1 MKIGL
6 QGMLIS
12 MTLVGVSA
20 LIAGLLFTGILVGAP
35 PQANHR
41 LNLLPFILA
50 TAMAPLGVPALIY
63 WGLRVVRNSRWLW
76 GPSGTLDRP

>member
-12 MTLVGVSA
+12 MTLIGISTM
-20 LIAGLLFTGILVGAP
+20 IAGLLFTGILLGAP
-35 PQANHR
+35 ASAQHR

-50 TAMAPLGVPALIY
+50 TSMAPVGVPILIY
-63 WGLRVVRNSRWLW
+63 WCLRIYRKFQ
-76 GPSGTLDRP
+76 TQQQEQ

>member
-12 MTLVGVSA
+12 MTLIGISTM
-20 LIAGLLFTGILVGAP
+20 IAGLLFTGILLGAP
-35 PQANHR
+35 ASAQHR

-50 TAMAPLGVPALIY
+50 TSMAPVGVPILIY
-63 WGLRVVRNSRWLW
+63 WGLRIFRKFQ
-76 GPSGTLDRP
+76 TQQQEQ

>member
-12 MTLVGVSA
+12 MTLIGISTM
-20 LIAGLLFTGILVGAP
+20 IAGLLFTGVLLGAP
-35 PQANHR
+35 PSAQHR

-50 TAMAPLGVPALIY
+50 TSMAPVGVPILIY
-63 WGLRVVRNSRWLW
+63 WGLRIYRHFQKS
-76 GPSGTLDRP
+76 SETE

>member
-12 MTLVGVSA
+12 MTLIGISTM
-20 LIAGLLFTGILVGAP
+20 IAGLLLTGILLGAP
-35 PQANHR
+35 PGAQHR

-50 TAMAPLGVPALIY
+50 TSMAPVGVPILIY
-63 WGLRVVRNSRWLW
+63 WGLRLYQQFQNRKSNE
-76 GPSGTLDRP
+76 

>member
-12 MTLVGVSA
+12 MTLIGISTM
-20 LIAGLLFTGILVGAP
+20 IAGLLFTGIFLGAP
-35 PQANHR
+35 PSAQHR

-50 TAMAPLGVPALIY
+50 TSMAPVGVPILIY
-63 WGLRVVRNSRWLW
+63 WGLRIYRHFQKS
-76 GPSGTLDRP
+76 PETE

>member
-12 MTLVGVSA
+12 MTLIGISTM
-20 LIAGLLFTGILVGAP
+20 IAGLLFTGILLGAP
-35 PQANHR
+35 ASAQHR

-50 TAMAPLGVPALIY
+50 TSMAPVGVPILIY
-63 WGLRVVRNSRWLW
+63 WGLRIYRKLQTSNQ
-76 GPSGTLDRP
+76 DQ